1 MSSELLYSTEGSD
14 CVVSVRGICSLM
26 LNLFTRRVTAAIVT
40 ITLNLVMS
48 ALVLLLFLEHTLVQ
62 CVGDNSQD
70 YLNFVYWLAQPDV

>member
-1 MSSELLYSTEGSD
+1 
-14 CVVSVRGICSLM
+14 M